1 VLLDAPGVFFS
12 LYRSERG
19 RFERCRRV
27 IFLFFFWFPFV
38 RVVKVTLLL
47 SIFKTKTRASLCSL

>member
-1 VLLDAPGVFFS
+1 VLLNAPGVFFS

-27 IFLFFFWFPFV
+27 IFFFFWFPFV
-38 RVVKVTLLL
+38 RVKVTLLL
-47 SIFKTKTRASLCSL
+47 SI